1 MEPIL
6 LKPIGE
12 VISQV
17 ADSHQMPPGG
27 VPAKIKIYPR
37 YEPALLRLEENS
49 HIWIQSWFHQADRN
63 KLTVAFRKYF
73 EIPEYGV
80 FSLRAPARPNPIAL
94 SLARLLKREE
104 NMLCLE
110 RLDAVSGTPVLDI
123 KPYFENDIIFSPR
136 TSYIRGKDRAYR
148 LNQMLRRALAHH
160 QEECMFLKLAVRMAL
175 VAEEV
180 FGHLNTPDLF
190 VTVYGSA
197 CLADTIQGLSRARL
211 ANPARFSYIPSAE
224 RQQTIWQRPGK
235 GTLTLIWAGQQDIME
250 SEDEELLSISFDN

>member
-1 MEPIL
+1 LEPIL
-6 LKPIGE
+6 PEPVGQ
-12 VISQV
+12 VISSV
-17 ADSHQMPPGG
+17 TESRQMPPGG
-27 VPAKIKIYPR
+27 VPAKIEIFPR

-49 HIWIQSWFHQADRN
+49 HIWIQSWFHHANRN
-63 KLTVAFRKYF
+63 KLTVDHKEYF

-80 FSLRAPARPNPIAL
+80 FALRAPSRPNPIAL
-94 SLARLLKREE
+94 SLARLLKRDE
-104 NMLCLE
+104 NLLYLD
-110 RLDAVSGTPVLDI
+110 RLDAIDGTPVLDI

-148 LNQMLRRALAHH
+148 QNQMLRRALAHH
-160 QEECMFLKLAVRMAL
+160 QEECRFLQLAVRMAL

-180 FGHLNTPDLF
+180 FGHLNTSDLF

-211 ANPARFSYIPSAE
+211 ANPARFSYIPSDE

-235 GTLTLIWAGQQDIME
+235 GTLTLIWAGNQEIME